1 MTTVSAGRSTRSQ
14 RRVHPAVGTAAAAMV
29 AVATVGV
36 GAQFIGVTPP
46 AGDISRYCVG
56 AYQCLRP
63 GADRLLPDGLD
74 SLVPYGPAMW
84 NSGMPSG
91 QVASTHTAAPSD
103 PMLAPADASKPP
115 QPRFQPTS
123 HVAMSPK

>member
-1 MTTVSAGRSTRSQ
+1 MTTVSAGRSTRSR
-14 RRVHPAVGTAAAAMV
+14 RRVHPAVGAGAAAMV

-46 AGDISRYCVG
+46 ASDTSPYCAG

-63 GADRLLPDGLD
+63 DAHRLHPDGLD
-74 SLVPYGPAMW
+74 PLVPYGPAMW

-91 QVASTHTAAPSD
+91 PVVSTHTGGA
-103 PMLAPADASKPP
+103 
-115 QPRFQPTS
+115 
-123 HVAMSPK
+123 V

>member
-1 MTTVSAGRSTRSQ
+1 MTTVSAGRSTRSW

-46 AGDISRYCVG
+46 ASETSLYCAA
-56 AYQCLRP
+56 AYQCPRP
-63 GADRLLPDGLD
+63 GADPLLPDGLD
-74 SLVPYGPAMW
+74 PLVPYGPAMW

-91 QVASTHTAAPSD
+91 PVASTHTGGA
-103 PMLAPADASKPP
+103 
-115 QPRFQPTS
+115 
-123 HVAMSPK
+123 V